1 MRGDL
6 SMVLVWTALT
16 LLAPAICV
24 AEDRGRV
31 YAGGLAGVSTL
42 SADARSVI
50 SADGFATSLYKP
62 ENGLAA
68 NLLIGAHLHDYVTI
82 QASYIWNRNAL
93 TLVSARAIGDTS
105 AFYEQ
110 HRNSSQHAVVGDL
123 LVYFR
128 ARGKRVRPYLSVGG
142 GIVRFVSASDRDAIA
157 RGAVP
162 PEQEFTELRATL
174 RVAVGLD
181 VRTGPKWSIR
191 YSFSESLSGNPIS
204 EQLSPPGQ
212 RNLANF
218 QNLVGVIRTF

>member
-128 ARGKRVRPYLSVGG
+128 ARGKRVRPYYLWEEGS
-142 GIVRFVSASDRDAIA
+142 SDSLA
-157 RGAVP
+157 
-162 PEQEFTELRATL
+162 QATGMQSREAPFPL
-174 RVAVGLD
+174 NKSSR
-181 VRTGPKWSIR
+181 S
-191 YSFSESLSGNPIS
+191 Y
-204 EQLSPPGQ
+204 GQ
-212 RNLANF
+212 RCGWRSAWTCEPAPNGAF
-218 QNLVGVIRTF
+218 VTASARA